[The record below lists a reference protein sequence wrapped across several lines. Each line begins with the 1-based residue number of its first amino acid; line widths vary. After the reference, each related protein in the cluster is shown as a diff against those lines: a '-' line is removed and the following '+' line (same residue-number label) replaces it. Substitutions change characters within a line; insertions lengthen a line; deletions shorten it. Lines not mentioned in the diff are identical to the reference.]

1 MTENIGQQLLR
12 AREARSLTLEQVAIT
27 THMRLRYLQ
36 ALEAG
41 DFKALPSMAQARGFL
56 RTYASFLG
64 LNPDSLL
71 AELNVQEKE
80 YVPSGPNPDI
90 EPLKTRSV
98 SRPGDG
104 KGALENGA
112 QDKASSIF
120 VEMGFQLQ
128 RQRELL
134 GLSLEDVE
142 RHTHLR
148 THYLRALE
156 AGRLDDLPSP
166 VQGRGMLKNYTTFL
180 GLDPEPLLLRFAE
193 GLQARLAA
201 QQAAQ
206 PRKRTTA
213 AAEPPR
219 PVSPLRRLFNGEL
232 LVGGVLVISLAVFVV
247 WGALRI
253 FEMRSEEQVSPTGP
267 SVAQILL
274 ATPTVTPTLPPSTS
288 TQPALAV
295 APSTAAP
302 SPEVT
307 AELTNETTGE
317 EAGSPPGAVSTE
329 GTIGIVQVYVTIRQR
344 AWMRVLVD
352 GEIEFEGRV
361 IPGNAYQFSGEERVE
376 ILTGNGAALQIFFGQ
391 QDLGPLGL
399 FGQIVHR
406 VFTVDGIQTPTP
418 TVTVTGTAAPP
429 ASPTPRGIGTP
440 QPGLSTAIP

>member
-1 MTENIGQQLLR
+1 MTKNIGQQLLR
-12 AREARSLTLEQVAIT
+12 AREARSLTLEQVAT
-27 THMRLRYLQ
+27 STHMRLHYLQ
-36 ALEAG
+36 ALENG
-41 DFKALPSMAQARGFL
+41 DFNALPSVAQARGFL

-64 LNPDSLL
+64 LNPDLLL
-71 AELNVQEKE
+71 ADLNVHVKE
-80 YVPSGPNPDI
+80 DVLAEPIPDV
-90 EPLKTRSV
+90 ELFETRPV
-98 SRPGDG
+98 AHPVDG
-104 KGALENGA
+104 KGATENGA
-112 QDKASSIF
+112 QEKAGAIF
-120 VEMGFQLQ
+120 VEMGLQLQ

-156 AGRLDDLPSP
+156 AGKLEDLPSP

-206 PRKRTTA
+206 PRKRSPA
-213 AAEPPR
+213 ATESPR

-274 ATPTVTPTLPPSTS
+274 ATATVTPTLPPATP
-288 TQPALAV
+288 TQPALAAV
-295 APSTAAP
+295 PSTAAP

-307 AELTNETTGE
+307 TEITGEPTGE
-317 EAGSPPGAVSTE
+317 EGDSSPDAAPSGGTVGS
-329 GTIGIVQVYVTIRQR
+329 VQVYVTIRQR

-361 IPGNAYQFSGEERVE
+361 IPGSAYQFSGDEQVE

-429 ASPTPRGIGTP
+429 ASPTPRGTGSP